1 MNRYKCPVCGRNQ
14 YTSKDE
20 AEGCI
25 YCGNKELKKMETL
38 EPEVEEE
45 CPKKNGK
52 TATHVGY
59 VNIGRY

>member
-1 MNRYKCPVCGRNQ
+1 MNRFKCLACD
-14 YTSKDE
+14 T

-25 YCGNKELKKMETL
+25 YYGNKGLKKMETL